1 MLKDGESPTFNF
13 RPIRWNPEASE
24 ETGSIP
30 VSDPTAGLP
39 PFVAHPAFWDVFS
52 GRWVHNLTQE
62 TGNSLV
68 PAFQRTTFSEE
79 RDDACFAM
87 FEYKVRFGCEA
98 L

>member
-13 RPIRWNPEASE
+13 RPIPWNPEASE

-39 PFVAHPAFWDVFS
+39 PFVAQPAFLNVFS
-52 GRWVHNLTQE
+52 GQWVHNLTQE
-62 TGNSLV
+62 TGNPL
-68 PAFQRTTFSEE
+68 E